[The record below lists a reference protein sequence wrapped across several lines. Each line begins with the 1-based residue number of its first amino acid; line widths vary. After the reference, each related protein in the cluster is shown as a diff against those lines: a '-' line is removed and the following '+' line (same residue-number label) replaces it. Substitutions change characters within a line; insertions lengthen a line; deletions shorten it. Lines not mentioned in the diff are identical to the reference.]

1 MCHLQIRIS
10 HLVLCWPS
18 RIYPYIPSPSFS
30 LLSPWQSH
38 SSIVQAKIFTLFL
51 LTSMFN
57 FSENLV
63 GSTFKIYA
71 ISDHFSHHFIN
82 STLVQSSWSS
92 PSVTWFTALFSWSFP
107 RFRPLS
113 PIGYSQ
119 HCSWSDSLK
128 NVSQIMSLLF
138 FKPSIDSSV
147 SFKSLQSPQG
157 PTSSPAVFLPP
168 TPPQLHKSSSPITW
182 KSLSFLPPLPSGFY
196 LKFSFVSIV
205 FHSLP
210 T

>member
-1 MCHLQIRIS
+1 MYHLQNGIS
-10 HLVLCWPS
+10 YLVLCWPS
-18 RIYPYIPSPSFS
+18 RLYPYIPSPTFS

-38 SSIVQAKIFTLFL
+38 SFIVQAKIFTFFL

-71 ISDHFSHHFIN
+71 ISDHFSHHFIY
-82 STLVQSSWSS
+82 SGPVILIIIISHLVYCSILLIFSSLQ
-92 PSVTWFTALFSWSFP
+92 T
-107 RFRPLS
+107 LS

-119 HCSWSDSLK
+119 HCSWSDSFK
-128 NVSQIMSLLF
+128 NVSQITSLLF
-138 FKPSIDSSV
+138 FKPSVDSSI